1 MDTRRATEALAVGV
15 GSEIGFTFPCPCQSN
30 ACPFL
35 FSPLP
40 FLLPVLSFF
49 FAAFSAFCL
58 QSPQICSVS
67 GRERLL
73 KGACVPQLL
82 NVRSTA
88 SFSVFFFLQFVYTL
102 CFNG

>member
-15 GSEIGFTFPCPCQSN
+15 GPEIGFTFPCPCQSS

-40 FLLPVLSFF
+40 LLLPVLSFF
-49 FAAFSAFCL
+49 AASSAFCL
-58 QSPQICSVS
+58 QSPQISSVS

-82 NVRSTA
+82 NLRSTA
-88 SFSVFFFLQFVYTL
+88 SFSIFFLLQFVYTL